1 MSRVADR
8 FIAYAR
14 IDSPS
19 DQDNLAHTPST
30 PCQFDSAR
38 IVAKDLEEMG
48 ADDVAVDEHAYVT
61 ATIPASKGAE
71 SLPALLLCAHHDV
84 TPDVKATGVKPHIV
98 HYEGG
103 TLHIGFDAEGN
114 EVTTDE
120 KETPGLVD
128 YVGQDVICSD
138 GTTLLGSDDK
148 GAVAEIV
155 ELAARLLEDP
165 SKPHPTLKL
174 ALVPDEEI
182 GHGARLL
189 DIGKM
194 GCRWGYTVDGERVGK
209 LNYECFN
216 ASMWDVTARGLNVHP
231 GIAKNVMV
239 NAVRVLEEFDMALP
253 AEERPQ
259 YTEGYE
265 GFFHMMSLAGDVN
278 HAMARYIVR
287 DHDAERFAEREQLMR
302 DAAAYINKRYGKE
315 LITLSVNEQ
324 YRNMA
329 EVIKNEGGQC
339 LIDNALAAIR
349 DAGVEPEVL
358 PIRGGTDGA
367 QLTYRGLLCPNIT
380 NGGLN
385 HHSIKEL
392 QSVQSME
399 KTVEIL
405 EHLVARFAVP
415 QKA

>member
-1 MSRVADR
+1 
-8 FIAYAR
+8 
-14 IDSPS
+14 
-19 DQDNLAHTPST
+19 
-30 PCQFDSAR
+30 
-38 IVAKDLEEMG
+38 
-48 ADDVAVDEHAYVT
+48 
-61 ATIPASKGAE
+61 
-71 SLPALLLCAHHDV
+71 
-84 TPDVKATGVKPHIV
+84 
-98 HYEGG
+98 
-103 TLHIGFDAEGN
+103 
-114 EVTTDE
+114 
-120 KETPGLVD
+120 
-128 YVGQDVICSD
+128 VICTD

-155 ELAARLLEDP
+155 ELAQRLLEDP

-189 DIGKM
+189 DIEKT

-216 ASMWDVTARGLNVHP
+216 ASMWDVTAHGLNVHP

-239 NAVRVLEEFDMALP
+239 NANRIIEEFDMLLP

-259 YTEGYE
+259 YTNGYE
-265 GFFHMMSLAGDVN
+265 GFFHQMSIAGDVN
-278 HAMARYIVR
+278 RCTARYIVR
-287 DHDAERFAEREQLMR
+287 DHDAEKFAEREKLMHS
-302 DAAAYINKRYGKE
+302 AASYINARYGKE
-315 LITLSVNEQ
+315 VMTLTCNEQ

-329 EVIKNEGGQC
+329 EVIRQEGGQC

-349 DAGVEPEVL
+349 EAGVEPEVM

-415 QKA
+415 QKD

>member
-1 MSRVADR
+1 
-8 FIAYAR
+8 
-14 IDSPS
+14 
-19 DQDNLAHTPST
+19 
-30 PCQFDSAR
+30 
-38 IVAKDLEEMG
+38 
-48 ADDVAVDEHAYVT
+48 
-61 ATIPASKGAE
+61 
-71 SLPALLLCAHHDV
+71 
-84 TPDVKATGVKPHIV
+84 
-98 HYEGG
+98 
-103 TLHIGFDAEGN
+103 
-114 EVTTDE
+114 
-120 KETPGLVD
+120 
-128 YVGQDVICSD
+128 
-138 GTTLLGSDDK
+138 
-148 GAVAEIV
+148 
-155 ELAARLLEDP
+155 
-165 SKPHPTLKL
+165 
-174 ALVPDEEI
+174 
-182 GHGARLL
+182 
-189 DIGKM
+189 
-194 GCRWGYTVDGERVGK
+194 
-209 LNYECFN
+209 
-216 ASMWDVTARGLNVHP
+216 
-231 GIAKNVMV
+231 
-239 NAVRVLEEFDMALP
+239 VLEEFDMALP

-265 GFFHMMSLAGDVN
+265 GFFHMMSLTGDVN

-287 DHDAERFAEREQLMR
+287 DHDAGKFAEREQLMR

-329 EVIKNEGGQC
+329 EVIKSEGGQC

-349 DAGVEPEVL
+349 EADVEPEVL

-415 QKA
+415 KKA

>member
-14 IDSPS
+14 VDSPS

-38 IVAKDLEEMG
+38 IVAKDLEDMG
-48 ADDVAVDEHAYVT
+48 AEDVAVDEHAYVT
-61 ATIPASKGAE
+61 ATVPASRGAE
-71 SLPALLLCAHHDV
+71 SVPALLLCAHHDV

-155 ELAARLLEDP
+155 ELAQRLLEDP

-189 DIGKM
+189 DIKKM

-209 LNYECFN
+209 FNYECFN
-216 ASMWDVTARGLNVHP
+216 ASMWDVTAHGLNVHP
-231 GIAKNVMV
+231 GIAKNVLV
-239 NAVRVLEEFDMALP
+239 NACRIIEEFDMLLP

-265 GFFHMMSLAGDVN
+265 GFFHMMNMAGDVN
-278 HAMARYIVR
+278 RCTARYIVR
-287 DHDAERFAEREQLMR
+287 DHDARRFAEREALMR
-302 DAAAYINKRYGKE
+302 SAADYINERYGKTV
-315 LITLSVNEQ
+315 LTLTCNEQ

-349 DAGVEPEVL
+349 EAGVEPEVL

-415 QKA
+415 QKG